1 MATRFQLT
9 SEELRIIAENGSPRD
24 QAAAAS
30 GQFAQ
35 TFNQSIANQGAR
47 TRATPTQA
55 DVRRIDN
62 AIDANTPA
70 APPKANAAPSVNK
83 NIAVGLMEELNKQEA
98 DLIKNGV
105 WEVANKYSVEFAPAA
120 LGDARIS
127 KPGKANKAKV
137 PMQQSKNPADRVNP
151 DSNSVDYGARTVS
164 FAAGTPIVVILD
176 EIMKNSTFITDQAA
190 YMVDEQTQETKPQ
203 KPLGE
208 LMWYKI
214 SVETTPI
221 LPRDKK
227 RRDYAY
233 NIKYVISAYPING
246 MESEYFPQGK
256 IRGQHKSYKYW
267 FTGQN
272 TQVLRFEQKFNSLY
286 KTTFNNPN
294 TLTDTRIA
302 YNKEA
307 PAREYQAAVSGSS
320 SQGAE
325 GLTNS
330 IGASAADYLYNPTDI
345 AKCDLTI
352 VGDPAWIQQGEA
364 ATGISSLNYRF
375 DPFNADGGIN
385 FDAQQIIF
393 NIQWNPGV
401 DYDLTGTGLANPNVD
416 RAPLAIYTY
425 VAAHCTSKFNKGKFE
440 QDIHGKY
447 VSMVEPSSAGA
458 WSSAEQPQREN
469 AVSTDAGVRPAALA
483 KASPTYAE
491 TLRSTVTNPAPSSS
505 LAKGV
510 QQILTPVTNGV
521 TLTDAEL
528 RSTPIYNQARR
539 GGATDALALAAARS
553 TSAAG
558 TNNYSGSALPGI
570 RVPNQLIVKDQ

>member
-1 MATRFQLT
+1 MATGFQLT
-9 SEELRIIAENGSPRD
+9 PEELRIIAENGSPRD

-30 GQFAQ
+30 GRFAQ
-35 TFNQSIANQGAR
+35 TFNQSIANQGV
-47 TRATPTQA
+47 RAGATQA

-70 APPKANAAPSVNK
+70 TAAPPKANAAPSVTK

-127 KPGKANKAKV
+127 KPGKANKAKT

-151 DSNSVDYGARTVS
+151 ESNSVDYSARTVS

-176 EIMKNSTFITDQAA
+176 EIMKNSTYITDQAA
-190 YMVDEQTQETKPQ
+190 YIVDEQTQQTKPQ

-286 KTTFNNPN
+286 KVTFNNPN

-320 SQGAE
+320 SQAAE

-345 AKCDLTI
+345 ASCELSI

-364 ATGISSLNYRF
+364 ATGISSLNYSF
-375 DPFNADGGIN
+375 NPFNADGGIN
-385 FDAQQIIF
+385 FDAQQIVF

-416 RAPLAIYTY
+416 SAPQAIYTY
-425 VAAHCTSKFNKGKFE
+425 VASTCTSKFNKGKFE
-440 QDIHGKY
+440 QDIQGKY
-447 VSMVEPSSAGA
+447 ISMVDPSSAGQ

-469 AVSTDAGVRPAALA
+469 AVATDAGVRPAALA

-505 LAKGV
+505 LAKGT
-510 QQILTPVTNGV
+510 QQLLNPPQTANPSLTQ
-521 TLTDAEL
+521 LQSSQAYI
-528 RSTPIYNQARR
+528 SARR
-539 GGATDALALAAARS
+539 SGATPQAALDAARQS
-553 TSAAG
+553 FSANG
-558 TNNYSGSALPGI
+558 TGSV
-570 RVPNQLIVKDQ
+570 VPVQPINRDT

>member
-1 MATRFQLT
+1 MATGFQLT
-9 SEELRIIAENGSPRD
+9 PEELRIIAENGSPRD

-62 AIDANTPA
+62 AIDASTPATA
-70 APPKANAAPSVNK
+70 APPKANAAPSVTK

-98 DLIKNGV
+98 DLIKNSV

-127 KPGKANKAKV
+127 KPGKANKAKT

-151 DSNSVDYGARTVS
+151 ESNSVDYGARTVS

-176 EIMKNSTFITDQAA
+176 EIMKNSTYITDQAA
-190 YMVDEQTQETKPQ
+190 YIVDEQTQQTKPQ

-221 LPRDKK
+221 LPYDKK

-272 TQVLRFEQKFNSLY
+272 TQVLRFEQKFNALY
-286 KTTFNNPN
+286 KVTFNNPN

-320 SQGAE
+320 SQAAE

-345 AKCDLTI
+345 ASCELSI

-364 ATGISSLNYRF
+364 ATGISSLNYSF
-375 DPFNADGGIN
+375 NPFNADGGIN
-385 FDAQQIIF
+385 FDAQQIVF

-416 RAPLAIYTY
+416 SAPQAIYTY
-425 VAAHCTSKFNKGKFE
+425 VAATCTSKFNKGKFE
-440 QDIHGKY
+440 QDIQGKY
-447 VSMVEPSSAGA
+447 ISMVDPSSAGA

-469 AVSTDAGVRPAALA
+469 AVATDAGVRPAALA

-505 LAKGV
+505 LAKGT
-510 QQILTPVTNGV
+510 QQLLNPPQTANPSLTQ
-521 TLTDAEL
+521 LQSSQAYI
-528 RSTPIYNQARR
+528 SARR
-539 GGATDALALAAARS
+539 AGATPQAALDAARQS
-553 TSAAG
+553 FSANG
-558 TNNYSGSALPGI
+558 TGSV
-570 RVPNQLIVKDQ
+570 VPVQPINRDT